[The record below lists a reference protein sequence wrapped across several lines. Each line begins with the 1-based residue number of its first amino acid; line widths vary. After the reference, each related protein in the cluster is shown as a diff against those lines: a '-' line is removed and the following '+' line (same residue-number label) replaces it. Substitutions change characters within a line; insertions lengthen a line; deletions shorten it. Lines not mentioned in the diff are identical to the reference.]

1 MMMETTTAREKRET
15 IRVLCVDDHDLL
27 RDGIRISLLT
37 SGDIEIIG
45 EARSGEEALRLCAE
59 LTPDVV
65 LMDMQLPRMNGI
77 ETTRAL
83 RADHP
88 QVQVLV
94 LTSFVEDSL
103 VQEAIQAGAVGYLS
117 KAASRVELAD
127 AIRAANAGQTTL
139 SNEAMQALFRATKSP
154 QSIGNDLTARQRDV
168 LREMVAGRNNNE
180 IGEKLFLSAS
190 TVSYH
195 VSEILSKLNAAN
207 RAEAAALAVRHDLV

>member
-1 MMMETTTAREKRET
+1 METTTDAMPEQKAV
-15 IRVLCVDDHDLL
+15 IHVLSVDDHDLL

-37 SGDIEIIG
+37 SSDIELVG
-45 EARSGEEALRLCAE
+45 EARSGEDALRLCAE
-59 LTPDVV
+59 LKPDVV
-65 LMDMQLPRMNGI
+65 LMDVQLPRMNGI
-77 ETTRAL
+77 EATRAI
-83 RADHP
+83 RDDHP
-88 QVQVLV
+88 QTQVLV

-117 KAASRVELAD
+117 KASSRVELAD
-127 AIRAANAGQTTL
+127 AIRAAHAGQTTL

-154 QSIGNDLTARQRDV
+154 KTIGGDLTTRQRDV

-180 IGEKLFLSAS
+180 IAEKLFLSPS
-190 TVSYH
+190 TVGYH